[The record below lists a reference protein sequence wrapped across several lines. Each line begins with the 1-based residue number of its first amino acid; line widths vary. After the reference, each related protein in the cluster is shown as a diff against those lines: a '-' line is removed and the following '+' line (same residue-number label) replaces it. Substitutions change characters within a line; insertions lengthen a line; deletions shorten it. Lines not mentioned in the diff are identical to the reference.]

1 MPKQRITT
9 AINKVLNE
17 QFGFEIY
24 IVMKD
29 GEQLVKRFVLD
40 EGNPNETDGF
50 KRRLRESIKEAIQ
63 NSFLADDSKYANGD
77 DLANEQTC
85 FYVIKQDDAYQPF
98 SYLSVPESHIENFKL
113 SDKDNAAD
121 GGRSITQCLRSLRD
135 PEITQKIHL
144 RNEPQAAEITL

>member
-50 KRRLRESIKEAIQ
+50 KEGSEKALKKQ
-63 NSFLADDSKYANGD
+63 FKTSFWLMTVNMLMEMIWQMSKLASM
-77 DLANEQTC
+77 
-85 FYVIKQDDAYQPF
+85 
-98 SYLSVPESHIENFKL
+98 
-113 SDKDNAAD
+113 
-121 GGRSITQCLRSLRD
+121 
-135 PEITQKIHL
+135 
-144 RNEPQAAEITL
+144 

>member
-1 MPKQRITT
+1 
-9 AINKVLNE
+9 
-17 QFGFEIY
+17 
-24 IVMKD
+24 MKD

-113 SDKDNAAD
+113 SDAQVYLRTFSDVENIIDLFTERYTKSEVTGQEYDTSVKDKA
-121 GGRSITQCLRSLRD
+121 
-135 PEITQKIHL
+135 
-144 RNEPQAAEITL
+144 EPISNSNIA

>member
-50 KRRLRESIKEAIQ
+50 KRRLPRK
-63 NSFLADDSKYANGD
+63 
-77 DLANEQTC
+77 
-85 FYVIKQDDAYQPF
+85 
-98 SYLSVPESHIENFKL
+98 H
-113 SDKDNAAD
+113 
-121 GGRSITQCLRSLRD
+121 
-135 PEITQKIHL
+135 
-144 RNEPQAAEITL
+144 